1 MDLGIRE
8 RDGAQRERERDRQGW
23 RSEVFNV
30 ILVAVTCYCILSVLP
45 RVCGAVLSDSNF
57 TVCMEQLTQLTVI
70 GSVNGFVTSKA

>member
-8 RDGAQRERERDRQGW
+8 EDGAHRERDRQGW

-45 RVCGAVLSDSNF
+45 RVFGAVLSDSNF
-57 TVCMEQLTQLTVI
+57 TVFMETQLTVI
-70 GSVNGFVTSKA
+70 WSVNGFVTSKA